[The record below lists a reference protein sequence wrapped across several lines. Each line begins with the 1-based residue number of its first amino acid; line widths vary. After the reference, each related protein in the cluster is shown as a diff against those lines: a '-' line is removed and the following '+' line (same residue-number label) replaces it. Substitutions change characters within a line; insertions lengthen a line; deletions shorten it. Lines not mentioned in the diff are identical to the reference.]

1 MGKLESGVFY
11 PAMSAPTLEF
21 VNDENGGYWEVSY
34 AGMVKRH
41 RQDWQAWWLYELAQ
55 VAYGIRYAV
64 TELPNC
70 CTPEPKGD
78 HDPAQQ

>member
-55 VAYGIRYAV
+55 AAYCVTNAV
-64 TELPNC
+64 TALPSC
-70 CTPEPKGD
+70 DKPAPAAPE
-78 HDPAQQ
+78 DPAPR